1 MPTFPQ
7 LNGSIF
13 YDPNFESDKI
23 YWIDLGAKRWIA
35 NEDTYNGV
43 FGEAGEFNKQQEDLS
58 QIDAGPDVEPGSI
71 LVRGGSDSKIY
82 LVSQGVAR
90 WIPSEGIRNQYNLLG
105 KVHSVP
111 PTLIEEYPAGPAFAP

>member
-7 LNGSIF
+7 LNGSLF

-23 YWIDLGAKRWIA
+23 YWIDLGAKRWIT
-35 NEDTYNGV
+35 NEDTFKGV
-43 FGEAGEFNKQQEDLS
+43 FGQGASVYKEEEDLS

-71 LVRGGSDSKIY
+71 LVRGGSDAKIY

-90 WIPSEGIRNQYNLLG
+90 WIP
-105 KVHSVP
+105 
-111 PTLIEEYPAGPAFAP
+111 TEELRF